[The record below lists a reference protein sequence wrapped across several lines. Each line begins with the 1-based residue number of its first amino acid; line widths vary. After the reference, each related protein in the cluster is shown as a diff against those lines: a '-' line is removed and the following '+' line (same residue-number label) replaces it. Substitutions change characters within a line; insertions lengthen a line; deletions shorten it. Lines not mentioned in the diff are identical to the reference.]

1 MVIAFIS
8 KLKTVYKV
16 IAMFILFTFLIVNNS
31 IGQTINFTI
40 IDSVSKE
47 PLAFASVTY
56 KKQNYL
62 SDHLGKVK
70 LQLID
75 ILDKDTVYITYIG
88 YSTKKISVFLLTNNS
103 TVRLLPNDYQIEDV
117 TIHGFKKDKLFEWVK
132 NGILSIRK
140 NTKPFV
146 ARISTFS
153 YNYVTHEPLE
163 YLNGNYNILTNQT
176 NISGTELIEGGII
189 FSKDNLYSNYMS
201 VGNTKLLASSNISG
215 MNNGYFFN
223 PFLTNFKSINS
234 KMTLDYH
241 LLDDQNMLI
250 YFKHPLVNGSIQ
262 FDRASMSII
271 SMKYN
276 WTYYKNLPIQTLS
289 TQAKLSDTITIEC
302 THYFENNKFKSQH
315 LVMHYQYNIT
325 PIITHSYMTSLSEG
339 NKNISIGGIGFN
351 NDYMDILA
359 NPYFTNYSFLA
370 NQSDEFIELISNA
383 LNTLNLIEGKDVDRK
398 QIEEITGISYF
409 DPDWLLN
416 WALFPEC
423 NIEKGTDTYLK
434 LGLLISNDIS
444 NDNKSKVKLYL
455 DYFASTYCYEKNENG
470 ANYILMVMLI
480 GEKYRRKLESNIQQF
495 TNPTSHNKHIS
506 VHKQALKEM
515 NAEIWK
521 MKFETNGGYN
531 TDEVIKWQKK
541 LIEFYPTD

>member
-1 MVIAFIS
+1 MAIAFIS

-117 TIHGFKKDKLFEWVK
+117 TIRGFKKDKLFEWVK

-153 YNYVTHEPLE
+153 YNNVTYEPLE
-163 YLNGNYNILTNQT
+163 YLDGNYNIITNQT

-189 FSKDNLYSNYMS
+189 FNKDNLYSNYMS
-201 VGNTKLLASSNISG
+201 VGNTKLLVSSNISG

-234 KMTLDYH
+234 KMKLDYK

-315 LVMHYQYNIT
+315 LVMHYQYNIS

-409 DPDWLLN
+409 DPNWLLN
-416 WALFPEC
+416 WALFTEC

-434 LGLLISNDIS
+434 LGLLISNDTS
-444 NDNKSKVKLYL
+444 NDNKGKVKLYL

-470 ANYILMVMLI
+470 ANYILMAMLI
-480 GEKYRRKLESNIQQF
+480 GEKYRRKLDSHIQQY
-495 TNPTSHNKHIS
+495 TNSTSYNKLIS

-531 TDEVIKWQKK
+531 SDEVLKWHKM
-541 LIEFYPTD
+541 LVEFYPTD